1 MDAVSNWAVIVFGG
15 RVGSGRGGVSNRTQ
29 HEGLQPRHKYLITRV
44 ETALT
49 KINLECKRT
58 KTHLTIGRSFLC
70 IYTDI
75 VAFIETD

>member
-1 MDAVSNWAVIVFGG
+1 LGLGEEVY
-15 RVGSGRGGVSNRTQ
+15 RTQ

-58 KTHLTIGRSFLC
+58 KTHLKIGRSFLC
-70 IYTDI
+70 IYKDI